1 MTTKDEQFLKQI
13 GVSAA
18 ERCLMCEAHEVRE
31 DQQREQV
38 AHLRRA
44 NVMLDR
50 LMRDEVKAAR
60 EMRHQRNLA
69 LFAVGCCAAG
79 IIIAAVC
86 R

>member
-1 MTTKDEQFLKQI
+1 MTTDEKFLRQI
-13 GVSAA
+13 GVSAT

-44 NVMLDR
+44 NMMLDR
-50 LMRDEVKAAR
+50 LMREQAAKAR

-69 LFAVGCCAAG
+69 LFAVGCGAAG